1 MWIKADGNLYGW
13 FKGERLLENPL
24 LVLQLLQRGSEATSD
39 SGLAALPRVQKSA
52 KKDLVWQKYAGS
64 RQRDTWDILPL
75 ASGR

>member
-52 KKDLVWQKYAGS
+52 KKDLV
-64 RQRDTWDILPL
+64 
-75 ASGR
+75 